1 MPMENDKSYKYDW
14 SSPIVDIV
22 KKKNLDTGNFA
33 GCWEE
38 GYNWNKLY
46 TFVIT
51 YFKSNIVGFIKTELS
66 NQKKEVPSEEIL
78 LKDLSKY
85 AQHVTQSI
93 IEDMLPE
100 FISDEVKVQFLKRY
114 LTCIQHLSSTVKE
127 IEQLYDENVNIAD
140 EIQYMAIDEDIFAL
154 SLDEWSFAILDSIEN
169 IEHILSKTG
178 DKK

>member
-1 MPMENDKSYKYDW
+1 
-14 SSPIVDIV
+14 
-22 KKKNLDTGNFA
+22 
-33 GCWEE
+33 
-38 GYNWNKLY
+38 
-46 TFVIT
+46 
-51 YFKSNIVGFIKTELS
+51 
-66 NQKKEVPSEEIL
+66 
-78 LKDLSKY
+78 
-85 AQHVTQSI
+85 
-93 IEDMLPE
+93 MLPE